1 MSNRRTSSAVQSHR
15 PRERMRWLGPV
26 AGVGVA
32 LVVLVTITAVLL
44 PDDEQPAT
52 AACAGEPTSVIVAAG
67 AAHFP
72 VLSSLAR
79 TWSATGP
86 AVNGTCVNA
95 VVVLKGSSEMA
106 AALGT
111 TWDTERDGPQPDVW
125 VPDSRLWLLVAGS
138 RPDAQGLFDGD
149 APSIASSPLI
159 IAVRRPVA
167 EALGW
172 PQRDLGWPDVL
183 GAFSQPQL
191 WATVGHP
198 EWATTMRFGM
208 TDPTVSTAGLAAT
221 LALLDTDA
229 NGEFSDQELTAG
241 VAFTQLLGSMAAD
254 TTVFINE
261 QREAAAAGPP
271 GTPGVAAFPVLER
284 DVAAYNATKPPLELV
299 PVYAAQGPIAADFP
313 YAILNGDWVDGVRS
327 GAAEQFRDFV
337 LGTQGQQ
344 ALAADGFRA
353 VDQTVGDPGQL
364 PTELGFKH
372 TVAPSRPHPGPGA
385 VSKLIADWTALQ
397 RQSNIIA
404 VLDTSGSMDE
414 GVPGTNLT
422 RLQLLQ
428 QTAVAGFG
436 LLNNQSNIGL
446 WQFSTNLTAT
456 TDYREVVPYG
466 PLSATVGDVPR
477 RQALMGAV
485 QQLRSGGDTALYDT
499 TYAAFKAIQ
508 GVWEPNDTNA
518 VLLITD
524 GRNDDDVGLTLPELL
539 QRLTQEGRQDR
550 PTPVISIAVGPEA
563 DAEALREISRV
574 TGGRTFVVRDA
585 NEAVQ
590 TLILAFAG
598 RLN

>member
-1 MSNRRTSSAVQSHR
+1 MTNRRTNSAVASHR
-15 PRERMRWLGPV
+15 PRERRRWLGPV
-26 AGVGVA
+26 AGAGAALAA
-32 LVVLVTITAVLL
+32 LVAITAVLL
-44 PDDEQPAT
+44 NDDEPAKQT
-52 AACAGEPTSVIVAAG
+52 CQGEPTPVTVAAS

-79 TWSATGP
+79 QWSATSPTAG
-86 AVNGTCVNA
+86 GSCVNA

-106 AALGT
+106 AALGP
-111 TWDTERDGPQPDVW
+111 TWDVERDGPRPDVW

-138 RPDAQGLFDGD
+138 RPDAGTLFAGD
-149 APSIASSPLI
+149 APSIASSPLVL
-159 IAVRRPVA
+159 AVRRPVA

-183 GAFSQPQL
+183 GMFSQPNL
-191 WATVGHP
+191 WATIGHP
-198 EWATTMRFGM
+198 EWATVMRFGM
-208 TDPTVSTAGLAAT
+208 TDPTLSTAGLAAT

-229 NGEFSDQELTAG
+229 NGEFSDAELSAG

-254 TTVFINE
+254 TTVLINE

-271 GTPGVAAFPVLER
+271 GVPGVAAFPVLER
-284 DVAAYNATKPPLELV
+284 DVAAYDASKPGLELV
-299 PVYAAQGPIAADFP
+299 PVYLPQGPIEADFP
-313 YAILNGDWVDGVRS
+313 YAILKADWVDTVRTD
-327 GAAEQFRDFV
+327 AAELFLDFV
-337 LGTQGQQ
+337 LGPEGQQ
-344 ALAADGFRA
+344 ALAADGFRG
-353 VDQTVGDPGQL
+353 VGASAAAPQL
-364 PTELGFKH
+364 PADLGFKA
-372 TVAPSRPHPGPGA
+372 TVAPPRPHPNPAA
-385 VSKLIADWTALQ
+385 VSRLIADWTALQ

-404 VLDTSGSMDE
+404 VMDTSGSMDE
-414 GVPGTNLT
+414 GVPGTALT

-428 QTAVAGFG
+428 QTAVAGFS

-446 WQFSTNLTAT
+446 WQFSTDLTPT

-466 PLSATVGDVPR
+466 PLTGTVGDVPR
-477 RQALMGAV
+477 KQALMGAV
-485 QQLRSGGDTALYDT
+485 QQLRAGGDTGLYDT

-508 GVWEPNDTNA
+508 AVWEPNDTNA

-524 GRNDDDVGLTLPELL
+524 GRNDDDEGLSLPDLL
-539 QRLTQEGRQDR
+539 QKLTQEARPDR

-574 TGGRTFVVRDA
+574 TFGRTFVVRDP

-598 RLN
+598 RLT